1 VVLSAIRAQ
10 RLNMI
15 HTLNVV
21 QLSVVSDDRRERAWA
36 KRRQRFLDAASRI
49 IDRDGLVG
57 VTMQAVA
64 DELDCAVGT
73 IYTYFPSKAAL
84 LTALQHEAVATLR
97 SSYRTARHQWDA
109 YLDTEEVDDQLRPL
123 VQLMAYA
130 GFCIAA
136 SVVYAD
142 EFHLQR
148 LLLAEPVSGDDGEAV
163 GDALAVL
170 RALLEEPRD
179 LLTGAAE
186 AGVLDAGDPTERAL
200 RWLAALNGV
209 LLLEHLGPLDRHL
222 FRAPHLTRSLT
233 ADLLVGWGAVRTDVE
248 VAASHVER
256 LSALGPLAP
265 PLT

>member
-1 VVLSAIRAQ
+1 MNL
-10 RLNMI
+10 I

-21 QLSVVSDDRRERAWA
+21 QLSVVPDDRRERARA

-49 IDRDGLVG
+49 IDRDGLAG

-84 LTALQHEAVATLR
+84 LTALQHEAVVTLR
-97 SSYRTARHQWDA
+97 GSYRAARHQWDA
-109 YLDTEEVDDQLRPL
+109 YLDTEDVDEHLRHL
-123 VQLMAYA
+123 VQLMAFA

-148 LLLAEPVSGDDGEAV
+148 LLLSEPVGGDTGEGARET
-163 GDALAVL
+163 LPVL

-179 LLTGAAE
+179 LLLAAVE
-186 AGVLDAGDPTERAL
+186 AGVLQADDPSERAL

-209 LLLEHLGPLDRHL
+209 LQLEHLGPLDRHL

-233 ADLLVGWGAVRTDVE
+233 TDLLVGWGAVRADVE
-248 VAASHVER
+248 VASSHVER